1 MPNDASWASGP
12 VKCVKPASFPKFSR
26 YGFFEAALRG
36 HRWLGLLTVTFA
48 QAHSGTA
55 PILVDEF
62 HTGSFQGA
70 ADCEVVRCSHR
81 RLVVGQFGAADRGN
95 SNRRFAREI
104 LPLSTSCTR
113 LLLPM

>member
-1 MPNDASWASGP
+1 M
-12 VKCVKPASFPKFSR
+12 
-26 YGFFEAALRG
+26 
-36 HRWLGLLTVTFA
+36 TFA

-55 PILVDEF
+55 AILVDEF

-70 ADCEVVRCSHR
+70 ANCEVVRGSHR

-104 LPLSTSCTR
+104 LCAPPDQSPSSSDLGTC
-113 LLLPM
+113 